1 MFIGGNVSLIGFWV
15 QVMYVSFVS
24 LDVIWNFPFP
34 FHLGFRS
41 LECLDYEHLLFVAI
55 SLLKQQQMNKMR
67 LYGSK
72 EVTKFGL
79 FKIRK
84 SIM

>member
-15 QVMYVSFVS
+15 QVMYVSFVY
-24 LDVIWNFPFP
+24 LDVKWNFPFQ
-34 FHLGFRS
+34 FYLGFRS
-41 LECLDYEHLLFVAI
+41 LECLDYEHLMFVAI
-55 SLLKQQQMNKMR
+55 SLLKQQMNKMR

-72 EVTKFGL
+72 EVTKLGL
-79 FKIRK
+79 YKIRK